1 MARRFVI
8 FPVTTWRL
16 MSSLRA
22 MSGRRAILILL
33 VVASLLSVI
42 FNFVAPFF
50 KLLNPAHA
58 ASRQKANPDDGGWI
72 EESPEEKR
80 QRLLEAQ
87 DPGAAFENEVDREFA
102 AGSAGFGAVG
112 GADATSDSSTDVDT
126 TDGRTTLKIGVKH
139 STTLAPVPSKLQA
152 GGIFNENLLPAEP
165 EKLDWYRI
173 PYWLAGKWRRDFET
187 SLFTYKYASRTGDR
201 ENRSFQSQQQADFG
215 LQRDRIGGIWD
226 ANLSSRGVSD
236 LGSYLAIA
244 TVVERKPVKLTANEI
259 VFREEFTVVHVNKSN
274 SVIVDSFRMESLT
287 KYRLQNGTVYTTS
300 SVKAYN
306 ADGSPRQLQKN
317 VAQERKV
324 QPFVVVDKYKGR
336 NVRDEFLQF
345 LNESGQP
352 NLIPR

>member
-1 MARRFVI
+1 MTRRRVI
-8 FPVTTWRL
+8 LV
-16 MSSLRA
+16 
-22 MSGRRAILILL
+22 LL

-42 FNFVAPFF
+42 INFVGPFY
-50 KLLNPAHA
+50 KLLSPAHA
-58 ASRQKANPDDGGWI
+58 ASGQNVKRDGGGWI

-80 QRLLEAQ
+80 QRLLDEQ

-102 AGSAGFGAVG
+102 AGSSGFGAVG
-112 GADATSDSSTDVDT
+112 TGSTGDSTGVDT
-126 TDGRTTLKIGVKH
+126 SDGRTTLKIGVKH
-139 STTLAPVPSKLQA
+139 SATLAPIPTKLQA
-152 GGIFNENLLPAEP
+152 GGVFNENLMPAEP

-173 PYWLAGKWRRDFET
+173 PYWLAGKWRRDIET
-187 SLFTYKYASRTGDR
+187 SLFTYKYASRSGDR

-244 TVVERKPVKLTANEI
+244 AVVERKPVKLTASEI

-274 SVIVDSFRMESLT
+274 AVIIDSFRMESLT
-287 KYRLQNGTVYTTS
+287 KYRLLNGTVYTTA

-306 ADGSPRQLQKN
+306 ADGSPKQLQKN
-317 VAQERKV
+317 VAQERRV
-324 QPFVVVDKYKGR
+324 QPFVVIDKYKGR
-336 NVRDEFLQF
+336 DVRGEFLQF
-345 LNESGQP
+345 LNDSGQP

>member
-1 MARRFVI
+1 MPRR
-8 FPVTTWRL
+8 
-16 MSSLRA
+16 
-22 MSGRRAILILL
+22 RRIILVLL

-42 FNFVAPFF
+42 INFVGPFF
-50 KLLNPAHA
+50 KFLNPAHA
-58 ASRQKANPDDGGWI
+58 ASRQNVKRDNGGWI

-80 QRLLEAQ
+80 QRQLEEQ
-87 DPGAAFENEVDREFA
+87 DPGAVFENEVDREFA
-102 AGSAGFGAVG
+102 AGSSGFGAVG
-112 GADATSDSSTDVDT
+112 GSGSAGGSDSTGVDT
-126 TDGRTTLKIGVKH
+126 SDGRTTLKIGVKH
-139 STTLAPVPSKLQA
+139 STTLSPVPSQLQA
-152 GGIFNENLLPAEP
+152 GGTFNEKMMPAEP

-173 PYWLAGKWRRDFET
+173 PYWLAGKWRRDIET
-187 SLFTYKYASRTGDR
+187 SLFTYKYADKSGTR

-236 LGSYLAIA
+236 LGDYLAIA
-244 TVVERKPVKLTANEI
+244 AVVERKPVKLTANEI

-274 SVIVDSFRMESLT
+274 AVIIDSFRMESLT
-287 KYRLQNGTVYTTS
+287 KYKLINGTVYSTA

-306 ADGSPRQLQKN
+306 GDGSPRQLQKN
-317 VAQERKV
+317 VAQERRV

-336 NVRDEFLQF
+336 DIHSEFIEF